1 MSHRIKE
8 DCTSLLDL
16 GCGEMHIR
24 KFMKPGIIFY
34 GCDYKKRDKDTIVC
48 DLSQN
53 EFPHINVD
61 CIFIAG
67 VLEYLVN
74 WKDVLIASTEHCNQI
89 LMCYSTIEAAPK
101 RDQIWVNTISFDEI
115 VEFMKKYNFVLR
127 YKERYNTVDI
137 FDFEKKYK

>member
-1 MSHRIKE
+1 MSYRIQE
-8 DCTSLLDL
+8 DCRTLLDL

-24 KFMKPGIIFY
+24 KFLKPGIKYY

-53 EFPHINVD
+53 EFPQINVD

-74 WKDVLIASTEHCNQI
+74 WYDVLREASKHTDQI
-89 LMCYSTIEAAPK
+89 LMCYSTLEAATE
-101 RDQIWVNTISFDEI
+101 RDPIWVNAISSDGIIKLMAQCGFFLI
-115 VEFMKKYNFVLR
+115 NR
-127 YKERYNTVDI
+127 ERYYTVDI
-137 FDFEKKYK
+137 FDFAKKV